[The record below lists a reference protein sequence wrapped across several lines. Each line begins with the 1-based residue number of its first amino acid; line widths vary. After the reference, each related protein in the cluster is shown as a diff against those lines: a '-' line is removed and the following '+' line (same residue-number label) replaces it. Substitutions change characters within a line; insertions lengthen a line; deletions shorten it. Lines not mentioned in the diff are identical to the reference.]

1 MDLSTDSCSQEW
13 MDETYLLKERLQAIT
28 EKRKIQEKITRQR
41 FEVDEE
47 KLKLKHLKSK
57 SLREQWLLE
66 GVVNITPQEQEAI
79 RKQHLEDQHQS
90 KQMEQKILRLKEEIK
105 TLENQEAQISSN
117 EQLLLKKLKA
127 TERSTADII
136 KAAQAESDR
145 NQVKFVRSEF
155 SNPAKQY
162 QSQIK
167 QRKASPEFE
176 TQDSGGSKAALFA
189 VEINVQKDM
198 KTGESTVLSTVPV
211 MIDEIQNKGVK
222 VYEDRAK
229 SVYALHSDGRL
240 IQNGVNDMTHEEVEA
255 LLQKAG
261 EKQANIPVA
270 CHAPVYSSSYSSS
283 HYPKM
288 FINEQM
294 DSEPRI
300 QENMAASEGIER
312 HDPVKAQV
320 YRTNDG
326 DTDLVRNLP
335 SYQQAMVTP
344 TTSLSCPISNCWSP
358 SSTRSQSRQSYE
370 SPIPEN
376 ELNSV
381 QLPCHPP
388 RDNYRKAVF
397 VNSELNHD
405 GRASTTSENLDS
417 GLNVCHSSP
426 STIDTEEPVTM
437 VFMGYHN
444 VDDEYET
451 SKVLGFE
458 GAIRAELVMISDDDD
473 DDEVNAHQANN
484 LTNPVFHP
492 VPLSTANEIHK
503 TSYAAITLSAGNN
516 SLPRKS
522 ILISGRDNN
531 HSPYRNYSGD
541 QVDKD
546 GIYSDSTVSA
556 LETKMDRLGKKV
568 LM

>member
-1 MDLSTDSCSQEW
+1 MKRFRR

-28 EKRKIQEKITRQR
+28 EKRKVQEKITRQR

-57 SLREQWLLE
+57 TLREQWLLE
-66 GVVNITPQEQEAI
+66 GVANITPQEQEAI

-90 KQMEQKILRLKEEIK
+90 KQMEQKILRLEEEIK

-145 NQVKFVRSEF
+145 NQVKSVHLEF
-155 SNPAKQY
+155 SNPAKKY
-162 QSQIK
+162 QSQVK

-176 TQDSGGSKAALFA
+176 TQGSGGSKAALFA

-198 KTGESTVLSTVPV
+198 KTGESTVLSTAPV

-222 VYEDRAK
+222 VYEDGLK

-240 IQNGVNDMTHEEVEA
+240 IQNGVSDMTHEEVEA

-261 EKQANIPVA
+261 EKQTNIPVA

-283 HYPKM
+283 YYPKM

-300 QENMAASEGIER
+300 QENMAGSEGIER

-326 DTDLVRNLP
+326 DTDLERNLP

-344 TTSLSCPISNCWSP
+344 TTSLSCPISNCWSS

-370 SPIPEN
+370 SSLPEN
-376 ELNSV
+376 EPNSA
-381 QLPCHPP
+381 QLPYHSP

-405 GRASTTSENLDS
+405 GRATTTMSENLDS
-417 GLNVCHSSP
+417 GFNVCRSSP
-426 STIDTEEPVTM
+426 SVIDTEEPVTM

-444 VDDEYET
+444 VDDENET

-473 DDEVNAHQANN
+473 DEDDEVNPHQANN

-492 VPLSTANEIHK
+492 VPLSTGNEIHK

-556 LETKMDRLGKKV
+556 LETKMARLGKKV